1 MNRRMTTRKRR
12 VKSIRKASSLACLF
26 VSITL
31 EGTDKL
37 FIFMSGIQLGDKQ
50 VTLEDLDAM
59 VMDKSAIQVDPSYLA
74 KVCVFGMLNIG

>member
-1 MNRRMTTRKRR
+1 
-12 VKSIRKASSLACLF
+12 
-26 VSITL
+26 
-31 EGTDKL
+31 
-37 FIFMSGIQLGDKQ
+37 MSGIQLGDKQ